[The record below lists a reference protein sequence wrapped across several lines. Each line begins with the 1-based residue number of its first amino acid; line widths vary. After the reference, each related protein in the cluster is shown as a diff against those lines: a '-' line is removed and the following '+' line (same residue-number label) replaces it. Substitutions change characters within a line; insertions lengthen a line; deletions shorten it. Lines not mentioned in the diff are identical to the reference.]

1 MNSSA
6 RHGLQAGLAVLT
18 LVASACRAADPAA
31 PPAPAKE
38 TTMFELTSSRPMAPH
53 VPPVVIGAVRYEPT
67 TQERRAPSDKG
78 PGILGAYDAA
88 TGQRLWTLKVYVDPI
103 DPNWES
109 DVQEDHF
116 ASMTATPEGKLLI
129 VTETQR
135 RFEVDPATRSAR
147 ALP

>member
-1 MNSSA
+1 MNPPA
-6 RHGLQAGLAVLT
+6 RRGRRAALAALT
-18 LVASACRAADPAA
+18 IVASACRAADPAA

-38 TTMFELTSSRPMAPH
+38 RPMFELSSSRPPAPRIA
-53 VPPVVIGAVRYEPT
+53 PVIIGAVRYEPT

-88 TGQRLWTLKVYVDPI
+88 TGQRLWTLKVYVDEI

-116 ASMTATPEGKLLI
+116 ATMTATPEGKLLI

-135 RFEVDPATRSAR
+135 RFEVDPATRTAR

>member
-1 MNSSA
+1 MTPSA
-6 RHGLQAGLAVLT
+6 RSGLRAGLALLT

-31 PPAPAKE
+31 SQAPAKE
-38 TTMFELTSSRPMAPH
+38 KAMFELTSSRPMAPH
-53 VPPVVIGAVRYEPT
+53 VPPVTIGAVRYEPT

-88 TGQRLWTLKVYVDPI
+88 TGKRLWTLKVYVDAI

-116 ASMTATPEGKLLI
+116 ATMTATPEGKLLI

-135 RFEVDPATRSAR
+135 RFEVDPATRTAR